1 MTAAGYTE
9 ESQKSTMVNVP
20 DSSNQLVNSKVKVRK
35 LKEGMVIKAYTKFS
49 GRYQSMDEGT
59 CEFIRHNFKGTRAII
74 IRNNKKYNTNVK
86 SIQTGDTLNGL
97 YDFPPALQK
106 ITIATK
112 ELSQALEKRGM
123 LEFITVQPKAVAE
136 RAKEQ
141 LKELVMMV
149 EDSAKSRPI
158 PAVIGGWKSTTHSAR
173 IAQELVETVQKSIP
187 IRKETAISIE
197 NEMENARMGNLS
209 VKAIE
214 NSVNNIAANDSV
226 DALMSISSLKESQ
239 QTYDHCVDVGVIFQ
253 SVYFKI
259 QTKRK
264 KKSVFSHKNQAM
276 LGGFLHD
283 FGKSMVPK
291 EILESKRQF
300 EKSSRA
306 MQIIRSHPLHGARQ
320 LSMLNMPDPIVDMAR
335 FHHVK
340 MNTDMLTSYPQD
352 TDYKDISFEARLV
365 SIIDIYQALVGTRSY
380 QKSWSPPATMRYL
393 EALAGVEIDQYV
405 FDLFIREMGVY
416 PKGSMVELSDSSLG
430 FVMNVP
436 EGKQDLN
443 RPIVAVVRNGQGQD
457 LTHHHLIDLQA
468 DRDISITRDLDKKD
482 IFGERA
488 LEVFTAITI

>member
-1 MTAAGYTE
+1 MTTVVKIE
-9 ESQKSTMVNVP
+9 ERPRPTLVDGSES
-20 DSSNQLVNSKVKVRK
+20 DSQLVKSKVKVSK
-35 LKEGMVIKAYTKFS
+35 LKKGMVIKAYTKFS
-49 GRYQSMDEGT
+49 GRYQSMDEVT

-74 IRNNKKYNTNVK
+74 VRENKKYNTGVK
-86 SIQTGDTLNGL
+86 YIQKGDTLSGL

-123 LEFITVQPKAVAE
+123 LEFITVQPQAVAE

-141 LKELVMMV
+141 LKELVLMV
-149 EDSAKSRPI
+149 EDSAKSRSI
-158 PAVIGGWKSTTHSAR
+158 PAVLGGWKSSTPSAR
-173 IAQELVETVQKSIP
+173 IAQELVESVRNSIP
-187 IRKETAISIE
+187 IRKETSLSIE
-197 NEMENARMGNLS
+197 NEMENARKGTLS

-214 NSVNNIAANDSV
+214 DSVNSIVANDSV
-226 DALMSISSLKESQ
+226 DALMSISNLRESQ
-239 QTYDHCVDVGVIFQ
+239 QIYDHCVDVGVIFQ

-264 KKSVFSHKNQAM
+264 KKSVFSHKNKAM

-283 FGKSMVPK
+283 FGKSVVPR
-291 EILESKRQF
+291 EILESKSQF
-300 EKSSRA
+300 DKNSRA
-306 MQIIRSHPLHGARQ
+306 MQIIRSHPTHGARQ
-320 LSMLNMPDPIVDMAR
+320 LTMLNMPAPIVDMAR

-340 MNTDMLTSYPQD
+340 MNTDMLTSYPQE

-365 SIIDIYQALVGTRSY
+365 SIIDIYQALVGTRNY

-416 PKGSMVELSDSSLG
+416 PKGSMVELSDASLG

-443 RPIVAVVRNGQGQD
+443 RPIVAVVRNGQGQN
-457 LTHHHLIDLQA
+457 LTHHHLVDLQS
-468 DRDISITRDLDKKD
+468 DRDVSIARDLDRKD
-482 IFGERA
+482 VFGEKA
-488 LEVFTAITI
+488 LEVFAAISV

>member
-1 MTAAGYTE
+1 MTAVVNTKNNQNTTMMDGL
-9 ESQKSTMVNVP
+9 ESDNE
-20 DSSNQLVNSKVKVRK
+20 LVKSKVKVKK

-59 CEFIRHNFKGTRAII
+59 CEFIRHNFRGTRAII
-74 IRNNKKYNTNVK
+74 VRENKKYNTGVK
-86 SIQTGDTLNGL
+86 YLQTGDTLSGL

-141 LKELVMMV
+141 LQELVMMV
-149 EDSAKSRPI
+149 EKSAQSRPMT
-158 PAVIGGWKSTTHSAR
+158 AAIGGWKSSTPSAR
-173 IAQELVETVQKSIP
+173 IAQKLVESVQKSIP
-187 IRKETAISIE
+187 IRKETSLSIE
-197 NEMENARMGNLS
+197 NEMENARKGTLS
-209 VKAIE
+209 VKTIE
-214 NSVNNIAANDSV
+214 NSVNNIAANDSI
-226 DALMSISSLKESQ
+226 DALTSISSLKESQ
-239 QTYDHCVDVGVIFQ
+239 QIYDHCVDVGVIFQ
-253 SVYFKI
+253 AVYFKI

-264 KKSVFSHKNQAM
+264 RKSAFRHKNQAM

-283 FGKSMVPK
+283 FGKSVVPR

-300 EKSSRA
+300 EKSSRS
-306 MQIIRSHPLHGARQ
+306 MQIIRSHPVHGARQ
-320 LSMLNMPDPIVDMAR
+320 LSMLNMPAPIIDMAR

-352 TDYKDISFEARLV
+352 TDYKNISFEARLM
-365 SIIDIYQALVGTRSY
+365 SIIDIYQALVGTRNY

-416 PKGSMVELSDSSLG
+416 PKGSMVELSDGSLG

-468 DRDISITRDLDKKD
+468 DRDVSIARDLDRKD
-482 IFGERA
+482 VFGERV
-488 LEVFTAITI
+488 LEVFATITV